1 MNANPQKNSSSL
13 HWAERYARL
22 LDSKFR
28 LPGTSFRFGID
39 PLIGLI
45 PGLGDGVSLIF
56 QLMLVF
62 SLLKHGSSG
71 RLRALLIIN
80 VLVDTLI
87 GSIPIV
93 GGVFDF
99 FFKANQRNLRL
110 VREHIYEGKHQG
122 SGKGVWIALLMLII
136 LTLGLLIYMIIW
148 LIQWMVSLF
157 S

>member
-1 MNANPQKNSSSL
+1 MKADPQKNSYSL
-13 HWAERYARL
+13 QWAEHFARL
-22 LDSKFR
+22 LDSKFK
-28 LPGTSFRFGID
+28 LPGTNFKFGID

-56 QLMLVF
+56 QLVLAF
-62 SLLKHGSSG
+62 GLLKHGSSG

-87 GSIPIV
+87 GSIPVV

-110 VREHIYEGKHQG
+110 VQEHIYEGKHQG

-148 LIQWMVSLF
+148 LIRWIVSLF
-157 S
+157 